1 MQTIKLTPKKVAQAI
16 GVSESSMKRWCDRG
30 LIDFQTTAGGHRR
43 LSQVSVIDF
52 LRKGKHGLIKSEL
65 IGLPS
70 GIRPHER
77 DTESSHQE
85 FLAAIVDGFEDEA
98 RKILFEMFIGGNSI
112 ATIGDRIIGPAFA
125 EIGRR
130 WECGELE
137 VYRERRACEL
147 TVQLLA
153 ELKPLL
159 PVGNESSPLAIG
171 GAPGRESY
179 TLPTMLIEML
189 FREAGWRAQS
199 LGTLLPFST
208 LSAAVREQR
217 PRLFWLSVSIIEDET
232 TFLQQYEQFS
242 SSVSPETF
250 VAVGGHAMRDEGI
263 RQRMKF
269 SAYGDNLL
277 QLESLA
283 KSLPTANANV
293 SNY

>member
-1 MQTIKLTPKKVAQAI
+1 
-16 GVSESSMKRWCDRG
+16 
-30 LIDFQTTAGGHRR
+30 
-43 LSQVSVIDF
+43 
-52 LRKGKHGLIKSEL
+52 
-65 IGLPS
+65 
-70 GIRPHER
+70 
-77 DTESSHQE
+77 
-85 FLAAIVDGFEDEA
+85 
-98 RKILFEMFIGGNSI
+98 
-112 ATIGDRIIGPAFA
+112 
-125 EIGRR
+125 
-130 WECGELE
+130 
-137 VYRERRACEL
+137 
-147 TVQLLA
+147 
-153 ELKPLL
+153 
-159 PVGNESSPLAIG
+159 
-171 GAPGRESY
+171 
-179 TLPTMLIEML
+179 MLIEML